1 MAAKRPIVVEG
12 NTPGK
17 PENKQQS
24 TEGRFKRSLFR
35 KRNIPTKAS
44 GRKEWTKAETSAL
57 VQYICLFWDDA
68 GVNKWPMHSDQK
80 FWNGCADAVNKT
92 CNSSRTGL
100 LILDLSALF
109 IE

>member
-1 MAAKRPIVVEG
+1 MASFILLQQLGPFALQRSRTVLVFYAFIVTDVLRPIMAAKRPIVVEG

-57 VQYICLFWDDA
+57 VQYI
-68 GVNKWPMHSDQK
+68 G
-80 FWNGCADAVNKT
+80 
-92 CNSSRTGL
+92 
-100 LILDLSALF
+100 
-109 IE
+109 